1 MGWRFNT
8 VANEREHATRTP
20 AFDDGL
26 GVLKA
31 AYEDIR
37 RENERLRDARASVTR
52 QLGPLPLSA
61 AVVAGLVTGFAPP
74 GKQPIQHTWMLVAAG
89 GLFAA
94 LVLLSILYSN
104 LKPYRQL
111 RAKKEE
117 SLKRPDQI
125 VDQLLN
131 PPHQAASPRI
141 EAEWYSGMIR
151 LEREVRGEPRSK
163 WHRFPWGT
171 QSLVDGFDKERTG
184 LVLVQ
189 GLFAAVIVF
198 LILARVVT

>member
-1 MGWRFNT
+1 MT
-8 VANEREHATRTP
+8 NEEVCKKATP
-20 AFDDGL
+20 GVDDGL
-26 GVLKA
+26 ALLKA
-31 AYEDIR
+31 AYEDVR

-74 GKQPIQHTWMLVAAG
+74 GKQPIQHTWMLWAAG

-111 RAKKEE
+111 RFEKE
-117 SLKRPDQI
+117 SLRDRQRPTQI
-125 VDQLLN
+125 VDRVLDR
-131 PPHQAASPRI
+131 PYAASNRDA
-141 EAEWYSGMIR
+141 EAEWYRRMIR
-151 LEREVRGEPRSK
+151 LERAVRGESRSK
-163 WHRFPWGT
+163 WSEHRVPWRT
-171 QSLVDGFDKERTG
+171 DSLVDGFDKERTG

-189 GLFAAVIVF
+189 GLFAAVIVL
-198 LILARVVT
+198 LILGRVVT